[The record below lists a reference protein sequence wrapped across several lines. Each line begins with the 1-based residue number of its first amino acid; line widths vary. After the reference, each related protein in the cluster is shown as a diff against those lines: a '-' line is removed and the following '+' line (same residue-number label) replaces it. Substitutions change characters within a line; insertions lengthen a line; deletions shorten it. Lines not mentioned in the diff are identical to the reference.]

1 MISTSG
7 ITESAAIR
15 LSTMFLFKIF
25 LSKKKKTTRNS
36 SYSKEKFQSVTL
48 YIFSYIAKYTTF
60 ITRTQFLQP
69 SDSAFLFIPGLL
81 CHLDDA
87 CTSNPCHADAI
98 CDTSPIN
105 GSYTCS
111 CASGYK
117 GIDCSEDIDE
127 CKQGRLQIITCKYR
141 VRVRLFHMAVRLEQT
156 LLGNVKY

>member
-1 MISTSG
+1 MLLFSECIKV
-7 ITESAAIR
+7 ITQLNVKSFIAVQFFWSDHYKREKAIIY
-15 LSTMFLFKIF
+15 LVL
-25 LSKKKKTTRNS
+25 
-36 SYSKEKFQSVTL
+36 
-48 YIFSYIAKYTTF
+48 
-60 ITRTQFLQP
+60 
-69 SDSAFLFIPGLL
+69 GLL

-127 CKQGRLQIITCKYR
+127 CEQG
-141 VRVRLFHMAVRLEQT
+141 M
-156 LLGNVKY
+156 

>member
-1 MISTSG
+1 MWLRFIINIRRVVSFSTSLFLYS
-7 ITESAAIR
+7 EYFPDLR
-15 LSTMFLFKIF
+15 LYTCYNYKLISI
-25 LSKKKKTTRNS
+25 
-36 SYSKEKFQSVTL
+36 
-48 YIFSYIAKYTTF
+48 IFSFFNKWVIWRNRLCSLINFSIITHFF
-60 ITRTQFLQP
+60 IYWNYRFSVCL
-69 SDSAFLFIPGLL
+69 GLL

-127 CKQGRLQIITCKYR
+127 CEQGKFPWYNL
-141 VRVRLFHMAVRLEQT
+141 
-156 LLGNVKY
+156 

>member
-1 MISTSG
+1 MYSNV
-7 ITESAAIR
+7 
-15 LSTMFLFKIF
+15 FLIENVF
-25 LSKKKKTTRNS
+25 
-36 SYSKEKFQSVTL
+36 
-48 YIFSYIAKYTTF
+48 FS
-60 ITRTQFLQP
+60 
-69 SDSAFLFIPGLL
+69 GLL

-127 CKQGRLQIITCKYR
+127 CEQGNYNK
-141 VRVRLFHMAVRLEQT
+141 
-156 LLGNVKY
+156 

>member
-1 MISTSG
+1 MNVSYYELIL
-7 ITESAAIR
+7 
-15 LSTMFLFKIF
+15 LSLFL
-25 LSKKKKTTRNS
+25 
-36 SYSKEKFQSVTL
+36 
-48 YIFSYIAKYTTF
+48 
-60 ITRTQFLQP
+60 
-69 SDSAFLFIPGLL
+69 GLL

-127 CKQGRLQIITCKYR
+127 CEQGKSNNR
-141 VRVRLFHMAVRLEQT
+141 
-156 LLGNVKY
+156 

>member
-1 MISTSG
+1 MHLIKISLKVT
-7 ITESAAIR
+7 T
-15 LSTMFLFKIF
+15 IF
-25 LSKKKKTTRNS
+25 
-36 SYSKEKFQSVTL
+36 
-48 YIFSYIAKYTTF
+48 F
-60 ITRTQFLQP
+60 I
-69 SDSAFLFIPGLL
+69 SGLL

-127 CKQGRLQIITCKYR
+127 CEQGTLQIIIGCKYHKN
-141 VRVRLFHMAVRLEQT
+141 VLPFQLPTACFKDTT
-156 LLGNVKY
+156 LNM

>member
-1 MISTSG
+1 MTDVIN
-7 ITESAAIR
+7 
-15 LSTMFLFKIF
+15 LFSF
-25 LSKKKKTTRNS
+25 
-36 SYSKEKFQSVTL
+36 FFFFV
-48 YIFSYIAKYTTF
+48 
-60 ITRTQFLQP
+60 
-69 SDSAFLFIPGLL
+69 GLL

-127 CKQGRLQIITCKYR
+127 CEQGERNS
-141 VRVRLFHMAVRLEQT
+141 F
-156 LLGNVKY
+156 

>member
-1 MISTSG
+1 MD
-7 ITESAAIR
+7 
-15 LSTMFLFKIF
+15 L
-25 LSKKKKTTRNS
+25 
-36 SYSKEKFQSVTL
+36 
-48 YIFSYIAKYTTF
+48 
-60 ITRTQFLQP
+60 
-69 SDSAFLFIPGLL
+69 GLL

-127 CKQGRLQIITCKYR
+127 CEQGKKILRLLTRSRIKIR
-141 VRVRLFHMAVRLEQT
+141 RAF
-156 LLGNVKY
+156 LLMILK

>member
-1 MISTSG
+1 
-7 ITESAAIR
+7 
-15 LSTMFLFKIF
+15 MFV
-25 LSKKKKTTRNS
+25 S
-36 SYSKEKFQSVTL
+36 
-48 YIFSYIAKYTTF
+48 
-60 ITRTQFLQP
+60 
-69 SDSAFLFIPGLL
+69 GLL

-127 CKQGRLQIITCKYR
+127 CEQGKLQITKRKY
-141 VRVRLFHMAVRLEQT
+141 LE
-156 LLGNVKY
+156 NFPSIYCVS